1 MALEL
6 ISQILSPTN
15 ATYIN
20 GVSAERRFSEAILK
34 NAYQK
39 LIEKDGKG
47 VNDNWVPE
55 DDATHSAQVFV
66 NRIKPVHIKPREMGA
81 SKNGASYSAN
91 QHYTETET
99 VGIELLQVVD
109 DPILIPRARQDMIPT
124 DLVSEHIELFT
135 NRLSTIINGG
145 TSASKLLAVY
155 LAEANGEEV
164 NKINITATDI
174 SAKEVALRF
183 MEANSKLDEGDIE
196 HGIDMFPED
205 TRIAIFK
212 VSYRPIL
219 KGAGV
224 LVIGGANDAYQILR
238 EGGISKGDTP
248 RKMEDGFIG
257 FIDDIPCHIISNES
271 LRNASEFMGFPE
283 NELRT
288 APFIGYVA
296 SSYANARGVS
306 ATDRVKVVDEINGQG
321 VRLLPYV
328 KFGVATWYQKGVV
341 ALASEDYNPIADL
354 KTLFPSADVTFKLK
368 GAGSRL
374 FPTGGTF
381 ASVGTTGFTLNGLNA
396 NDDWNTDHLEGVVYY
411 VGTAKA
417 TSVADFAKKY
427 ASATYKGSVTVGT
440 AVSTTIADK
449 DYINVLAIS
458 DDGSV
463 SLLSTQYVA

>member
-34 NAYQK
+34 NAFQK

-47 VNDNWVPE
+47 VNDNWVKE

-99 VGIELLQVVD
+99 VGIELLQVID

-155 LAEANGEEV
+155 LAEASGEEV
-164 NKINITATDI
+164 NKVNITATDI
-174 SAKEVALRF
+174 ANKEVALRF

-257 FIDDIPCHIISNES
+257 FVDDIPCHIISNES
-271 LRNASEFMGFPE
+271 LRNASEFMGLPE

-341 ALASEDYNPIADL
+341 TLASEDYNPISDL

-396 NDDWNTDHLEGVVYY
+396 NDDWNTDHLEGVVFY

-427 ASATYKGSVTVGT
+427 ASANYKGSVTVGS

-449 DYINVLAIS
+449 DYINVLAIA

-463 SLLSTQYVA
+463 TLLSTQYVA

>member
-34 NAYQK
+34 NAFQK

-47 VNDNWVPE
+47 VNDNWVKE

-99 VGIELLQVVD
+99 VGIELLQVID

-155 LAEANGEEV
+155 LAEASGEEV
-164 NKINITATDI
+164 NKVNITATDI
-174 SAKEVALRF
+174 ANKEVALRF

-257 FIDDIPCHIISNES
+257 FVDDIPCHIISNES
-271 LRNASEFMGFPE
+271 LRNASEFMGLPE

-341 ALASEDYNPIADL
+341 TLASEDYNPISDL

-427 ASATYKGSVTVGT
+427 ASASHKGSVTVGT

-449 DYINVLAIS
+449 DFINVLAIA

-463 SLLSTQYVA
+463 TLLSTQYVA

>member
-34 NAYQK
+34 NAFQK

-47 VNDNWVPE
+47 VNDNWVKE

-66 NRIKPVHIKPREMGA
+66 NRIKPVKIKAREMGA

-91 QHYTETET
+91 QNYTETET
-99 VGIELLQVVD
+99 VGIELLQVID

-135 NRLSTIINGG
+135 NRLSTIINGA

-164 NKINITATDI
+164 NKVNITATDI
-174 SAKEVALRF
+174 ANKEVALRF

-238 EGGISKGDTP
+238 
-248 RKMEDGFIG
+248 
-257 FIDDIPCHIISNES
+257 
-271 LRNASEFMGFPE
+271 
-283 NELRT
+283 
-288 APFIGYVA
+288 
-296 SSYANARGVS
+296 
-306 ATDRVKVVDEINGQG
+306 
-321 VRLLPYV
+321 
-328 KFGVATWYQKGVV
+328 
-341 ALASEDYNPIADL
+341 
-354 KTLFPSADVTFKLK
+354 
-368 GAGSRL
+368 
-374 FPTGGTF
+374 
-381 ASVGTTGFTLNGLNA
+381 
-396 NDDWNTDHLEGVVYY
+396 
-411 VGTAKA
+411 
-417 TSVADFAKKY
+417 
-427 ASATYKGSVTVGT
+427 
-440 AVSTTIADK
+440 
-449 DYINVLAIS
+449 
-458 DDGSV
+458 
-463 SLLSTQYVA
+463 

>member
-34 NAYQK
+34 NAFQK

-47 VNDNWVPE
+47 VNDNWVKE

-164 NKINITATDI
+164 NKVNITTTDI
-174 SAKEVALRF
+174 
-183 MEANSKLDEGDIE
+183 
-196 HGIDMFPED
+196 
-205 TRIAIFK
+205 T
-212 VSYRPIL
+212 
-219 KGAGV
+219 
-224 LVIGGANDAYQILR
+224 
-238 EGGISKGDTP
+238 ISP
-248 RKMEDGFIG
+248 
-257 FIDDIPCHIISNES
+257 S
-271 LRNASEFMGFPE
+271 
-283 NELRT
+283 
-288 APFIGYVA
+288 
-296 SSYANARGVS
+296 ANA
-306 ATDRVKVVDEINGQG
+306 
-321 VRLLPYV
+321 
-328 KFGVATWYQKGVV
+328 
-341 ALASEDYNPIADL
+341 
-354 KTLFPSADVTFKLK
+354 
-368 GAGSRL
+368 
-374 FPTGGTF
+374 
-381 ASVGTTGFTLNGLNA
+381 
-396 NDDWNTDHLEGVVYY
+396 
-411 VGTAKA
+411 
-417 TSVADFAKKY
+417 
-427 ASATYKGSVTVGT
+427 
-440 AVSTTIADK
+440 
-449 DYINVLAIS
+449 
-458 DDGSV
+458 
-463 SLLSTQYVA
+463 

>member
-34 NAYQK
+34 NAFQK

-47 VNDNWVPE
+47 VNDNWVKE

-99 VGIELLQVVD
+99 VGIELLQVID

-155 LAEANGEEV
+155 LAEASGEEV
-164 NKINITATDI
+164 NKVNITATDI
-174 SAKEVALRF
+174 ANKEVALRF

-257 FIDDIPCHIISNES
+257 FVDDIPCHIISNES
-271 LRNASEFMGFPE
+271 LRNASEFMGLPE

-341 ALASEDYNPIADL
+341 TLASEDYNPISDL

-427 ASATYKGSVTVGT
+427 ASATHKGSVTVGT

-449 DYINVLAIS
+449 DFINVLAIA